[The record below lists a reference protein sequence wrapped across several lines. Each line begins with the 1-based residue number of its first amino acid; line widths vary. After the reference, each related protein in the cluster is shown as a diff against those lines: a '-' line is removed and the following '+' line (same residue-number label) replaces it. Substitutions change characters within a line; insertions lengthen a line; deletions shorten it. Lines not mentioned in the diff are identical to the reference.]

1 MNNDVTELTD
11 EERERAAR
19 ERADAFHARLRA
31 EFEQT
36 CRNKEDDDL
45 PWLVQYIADEIAY
58 QESKTASYPNSYR
71 YLVMARE
78 VVGLELIRRGLAA
91 ACGPGQRVA

>member
-1 MNNDVTELTD
+1 MDVTELTD
-11 EERERAAR
+11 EQREQAAR
-19 ERADAFHARLRA
+19 ERVDAWHARLRA

-45 PWLVQYIADEIAY
+45 PWLVGYIADEIAHLD
-58 QESKTASYPNSYR
+58 SKTTVTYPNSYR

-78 VVGLELIRRGLAA
+78 VVGLELARRGLADTEVLE
-91 ACGPGQRVA
+91 RVA

>member
-1 MNNDVTELTD
+1 VNEVTELTE
-11 EERERAAR
+11 EEREQAAR

-45 PWLVQYIADEIAY
+45 PWLVEYIADEIAH
-58 QESKTASYPNSYR
+58 QESKTTVSYPNSYR
-71 YLVMARE
+71 YLVMGA
-78 VVGLELIRRGLAA
+78 
-91 ACGPGQRVA
+91 